1 MIVTSIPLVSG
12 EVAVAAENLAI
23 AVELA
28 AKMLTN
34 CRWAAV
40 ALVDMAVGP
49 LVFDGCIL
57 D

>member
-1 MIVTSIPLVSG
+1 MSVTSIPLTSG

-23 AVELA
+23 AEELA

-34 CRWAAV
+34 CRWALV
-40 ALVDMAVGP
+40 ALVDMALGP
-49 LVFDGCIL
+49 VESDGCTL